1 MPKQSTYTWT
11 HVNARL
17 RNLEKG
23 DFLLLLH
30 DLYALNAD
38 NRLFLTTRLLTG
50 TPAEMVAPYRKA
62 ISQVFNPDRGLPS
75 LQLRVARKAVN
86 DFKKLCHDPL
96 PVIDL
101 MLFYVEEGVTC
112 ARSYGNLDLPVYRSL
127 ASVYLE
133 AAERTANLGDPATTE
148 GLRPRFAQ
156 LVRDAADLGWGLHD
170 ELINIYLSY
179 LPPDDDESI

>member
-112 ARSYGNLDLPVYRSL
+112 ARSYGNLDLPVYQSL
-127 ASVYLE
+127 ASVYRS
-133 AAERTANLGDPATTE
+133 AAELVSEINDPAQIE
-148 GLRPRFAQ
+148 AFKPRFQAII
-156 LVRDAADLGWGLHD
+156 RDTREIGWGFHD
-170 ELINIYLSY
+170 GLIDIYTNVLPTDWEL
-179 LPPDDDESI
+179 